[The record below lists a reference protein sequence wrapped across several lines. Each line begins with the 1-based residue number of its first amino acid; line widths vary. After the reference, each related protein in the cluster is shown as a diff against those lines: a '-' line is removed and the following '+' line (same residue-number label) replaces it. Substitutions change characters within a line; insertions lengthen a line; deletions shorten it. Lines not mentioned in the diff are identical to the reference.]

1 MYLLSDTTNIQC
13 CTCEFSLLLLGQ
25 FWNRYQMNIRCIFF
39 NSIKVLIY
47 YSSSKWVRV
56 WKRVCRY
63 VSLWEY
69 VDTCLCHRI
78 CVLVPMCLYI
88 VFPTLGSH
96 KTKKYYSVMK
106 NRLNYKIPPT
116 WANWALESLIWHLL
130 EYYIICEWNFYQN
143 ENPSPYFAALSLP
156 SPVLQV
162 CNVWAQFL
170 GEFPICLCACY
181 LWQRT
186 VPGQQL

>member
-1 MYLLSDTTNIQC
+1 MLYLWIFPSVIGTVLKSLPNEYTMHFFQLNKGTD
-13 CTCEFSLLLLGQ
+13 LLL
-25 FWNRYQMNIRCIFF
+25 F
-39 NSIKVLIY
+39 
-47 YSSSKWVRV
+47 KWVSACVKERE
-56 WKRVCRY
+56 C
-63 VSLWEY
+63 
-69 VDTCLCHRI
+69 VDMCLCHRI

-130 EYYIICEWNFYQN
+130 EYYIICEWNFHQN